1 MENKIDNIDFFPYY
15 MCIFFKMQNNLL
27 EKKDASEKKRP
38 KPVFANNSYFQ
49 MKDEE
54 PTIELNKIKN
64 K

>member
-1 MENKIDNIDFFPYY
+1 
-15 MCIFFKMQNNLL
+15 MQNNLL
-27 EKKDASEKKRP
+27 EKAREASEKKRP